1 MGEGQHGVNE
11 NMLPKTPGEETDDE
25 TSAERVGKLSLSA
38 SRSLAW
44 QAERLLPECM
54 ETLVQSERP
63 VLFETACGPDSV
75 LTENMRGMT
84 VA

>member
-11 NMLPKTPGEETDDE
+11 NMLPKTPGEETDAE

-54 ETLVQSERP
+54 ETL
-63 VLFETACGPDSV
+63 
-75 LTENMRGMT
+75 
-84 VA
+84 